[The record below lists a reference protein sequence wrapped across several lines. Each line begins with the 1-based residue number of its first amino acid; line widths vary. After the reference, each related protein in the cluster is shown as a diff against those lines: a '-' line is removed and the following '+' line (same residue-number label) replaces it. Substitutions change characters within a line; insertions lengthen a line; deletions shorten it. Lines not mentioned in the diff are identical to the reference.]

1 MYKQEYNRKLVS
13 AEEAVRV
20 VKSGDIVDY
29 GFFNGK
35 PVQCDLALAARKDE
49 LKDVKVYSAVT
60 LPPVPEV
67 AKLRDSFT
75 YHD

>member
-29 GFFNGK
+29 GFQRQTG
-35 PVQCDLALAARKDE
+35 AM
-49 LKDVKVYSAVT
+49 
-60 LPPVPEV
+60 
-67 AKLRDSFT
+67 
-75 YHD
+75 